1 MKRAS
6 RTRTS
11 SLFEKI
17 LSQYKTAWEKRDPDL
32 AVELFTA
39 NATYQEDPFDGRP
52 LRGRKEI
59 YAYWEEIPRYQ
70 RNISFTYGPIFQLVG
85 FEYLGRRMGGEVY
98 EGQERREDEV
108 EGRTLLQTLG
118 GKNQRLLGVLAS
130 QRWRPF
136 FLGRLPAYRQDREK
150 IMRLRK
156 YSTRD
161 RPENPTGKGHEN
173 AL

>member
-39 NATYQEDPFDGRP
+39 NATYQEDPFHSRP

-59 YAYWEEIPRYQ
+59 YAYWAEVPRYQ

-85 FEYLGRRMGGEVY
+85 SNVWGAEWAAKYTKARSGGRMRLKGVLFC
-98 EGQERREDEV
+98 R
-108 EGRTLLQTLG
+108 LSG
-118 GKNQRLLGVLAS
+118 GKISAFWEYWHHRGGAPS
-130 QRWRPF
+130 F
-136 FLGRLPAYRQDREK
+136 SADS
-150 IMRLRK
+150 LR
-156 YSTRD
+156 
-161 RPENPTGKGHEN
+161 TGKT
-173 AL
+173 ARKS